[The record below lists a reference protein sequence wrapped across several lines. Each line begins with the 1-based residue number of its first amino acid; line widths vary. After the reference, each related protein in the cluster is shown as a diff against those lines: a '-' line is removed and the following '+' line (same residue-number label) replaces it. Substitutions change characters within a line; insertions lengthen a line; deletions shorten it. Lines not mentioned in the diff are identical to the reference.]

1 MKERIEALV
10 RRPAVAHILAALDR
24 YNKRLGPQFAAAV
37 TYFSVLSLV
46 PILMFAFAM
55 LGLTLTVLRPDL
67 LDMVKDM
74 VFSTLGETPG
84 LDEGAGGGSLATK
97 IVGIINNSLANWQ
110 GIAVVAFLTAA
121 YSGSNWIGKLKKAF
135 RAMWR
140 DKFSEASETKNFF
153 LELVENLFIFFG
165 LLLSFLLAFTVT
177 GAGGAFSDWVI
188 GWLNLEHVPG
198 IELLLRISSIALV
211 LIASWLLFAFLFMVL
226 PGEGAPVKVWLIGTI
241 AGAVLVTALQ
251 QVAGLLIG
259 IFSGNNA
266 ASVFGPVI
274 IIMLLFN
281 LLATIILMVAAWVG
295 TEDTWPEWQRAKDR
309 AKQTGAEEADEL
321 SGLDPETEPIA
332 KPVDEADSPRSRA
345 EQIRLERW
353 AARKPLDELRAVN
366 FDPEN
371 PPAQPEEIPSVPQD
385 VAARSVKASL
395 GIGWGVGAATGMGIG
410 AAVAALLGKLTRR

>member
-1 MKERIEALV
+1 M

-46 PILMFAFAM
+46 PILMFGFSM

-74 VFSTLGETPG
+74 VFTALGETPG
-84 LDEGAGGGSLATK
+84 LDDGAEGQSLATS
-97 IVGIINNSLANWQ
+97 IVGIVDEALANWQ
-110 GIAVVAFLTAA
+110 GIAVVALLTAA
-121 YSGSNWIGKLKKAF
+121 YSGSNWVGKLKKAF

-140 DKFSEASETKNFF
+140 DKFSEASQTKNFF
-153 LELVENLFIFFG
+153 VELVENLFTFFG

-188 GWLNLEHVPG
+188 DWLDLEHVPG
-198 IELLLRISSIALV
+198 IGVLLRISSIVLV
-211 LIASWLLFAFLFMVL
+211 LLASWLLFAFLFIVL

-281 LLATIILMVAAWVG
+281 LLATIILLVAAWVG
-295 TEDTWPEWQRAKDR
+295 TEDTWPEWQRAKDLEKHAGA
-309 AKQTGAEEADEL
+309 AKDDEL
-321 SGLDPETEPIA
+321 ADLD
-332 KPVDEADSPRSRA
+332 ADSRA
-345 EQIRLERW
+345 NAEPSQPEPDSPGSWAEKRRRERW
-353 AARKPLDELRAVN
+353 AANKPLDDLRVVN

-371 PPAQPEEIPSVPQD
+371 PPLPEDAAPVPQA

-395 GIGWGVGAATGMGIG
+395 GIGWGVGAATGIGIG
-410 AAVAALLGKLTRR
+410 AAFAALLGKLTRR